1 LWRSQPLPPHLLHS
15 PFGLAAD
22 NVELESSFKL
32 IVQFILMM
40 IIADIKLENAFN
52 NPLAIYFLLY
62 FVWNSRKVLS
72 LSF

>member
-1 LWRSQPLPPHLLHS
+1 LLHS